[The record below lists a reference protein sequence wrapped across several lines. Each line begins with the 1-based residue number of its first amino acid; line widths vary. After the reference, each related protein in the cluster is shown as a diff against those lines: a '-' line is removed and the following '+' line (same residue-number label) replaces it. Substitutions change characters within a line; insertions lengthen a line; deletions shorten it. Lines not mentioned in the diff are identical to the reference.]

1 MSVKYRWSVGQVSV
15 KYRWSIGHV
24 SVKYRSCIGQVSVM
38 YRSSIGRESV
48 KYRSSVGQVSVK
60 CRSSIGQVSVKY
72 RSSIGHVSVEYR
84 WFKTISVDTF
94 IGRLSA
100 DISVDYR
107 PIVGRLSTDNRPI
120 ADLYSVD
127 NRPIY
132 RPMYRSPIVH
142 MYRLN
147 WGMLLCEPA
156 SLRAWAFFDEPEPFF
171 ASPESSRQK
180 HLNMDIVPFYGL
192 LKDHVAKSNTKEQ
205 RPCSNKTACNF
216 KK

>member
-1 MSVKYRWSVGQVSV
+1 MSVKYRSSVSQVSV
-15 KYRWSIGHV
+15 KCRWSIGHV
-24 SVKYRSCIGQVSVM
+24 SVKYQSCT
-38 YRSSIGRESV
+38 GRVSV
-48 KYRSSVGQVSVK
+48 KYRSGVGQVSVK

-142 MYRLN
+142 MIRLN

-156 SLRAWAFFDEPEPFF
+156 SLSLFWRAGAIFCEPRKFPPKTSKYGHSAFLWSF
-171 ASPESSRQK
+171 K
-180 HLNMDIVPFYGL
+180 
-192 LKDHVAKSNTKEQ
+192 
-205 RPCSNKTACNF
+205 RPCSKEQHKRAKTM
-216 KK
+216 

>member
-1 MSVKYRWSVGQVSV
+1 MSVKYRSSVSQVSV

-24 SVKYRSCIGQVSVM
+24 SVKYQSCIGRV
-38 YRSSIGRESV
+38 SV
-48 KYRSSVGQVSVK
+48 KYRSGVGQVSVK
-60 CRSSIGQVSVKY
+60 YRSSIGQVSVKY

-142 MYRLN
+142 MIRLN

-156 SLRAWAFFDEPEPFF
+156 SLRAWAFFDEPELFF